1 VPGGSACHDEDAPV
15 SARLLGILVAVL
27 VVLGGAAL
35 WLHQKERTAQAPA
48 TATLGDPLLRDL
60 QAANIASIRITEP
73 GATLTLRREGARW
86 VIPQRGDFPA
96 DFAKVRNFVV
106 DALALKIGQSE
117 PIGDAD
123 RTRLQL
129 NEPSAAQGG
138 GTLVEFDGADGKP
151 LARVIVGSKYYKRK
165 PDNPKRAQADGRF
178 VLRPGAAGTAII
190 VADPLE
196 QASAKSTL
204 WLDRHAFAAQSPISI
219 DVHHADGDH
228 WRLVKAGKNGA
239 WQLADAKPGEKLTE
253 TTVLSVVAA
262 ASGLDLD
269 DIVEKNPLRAAK
281 MLAKPT
287 VISIVTGDGLT
298 YTLRVGDAEDRKRY
312 AVGTIE
318 GALPD
323 TRKSPEGEKP
333 EDAAAR
339 DKAFAERV
347 ANIRARRP
355 DAQTLEKYA
364 LLIPDTTLVD
374 LTKKRADLLEKPPA
388 KR

>member
-1 VPGGSACHDEDAPV
+1 V

-35 WLHQKERTAQAPA
+35 WLHQKERSAQAPA
-48 TATLGDPLLRDL
+48 TATLGDPLLKDL

-73 GATLTLRREGARW
+73 GATLTLRRDGARW
-86 VIPQRGDFPA
+86 VIPERGDFPA

-117 PIGDAD
+117 PITGVD

-129 NEPSAAQGG
+129 NEPSAAEGG
-138 GTLVEFDGADGKP
+138 GTLVEFAGAEGKP
-151 LARVIVGSKYYKRK
+151 LARVIVGSKYFKRK
-165 PDNPKRAQADGRF
+165 PDDPKRAQADGRF
-178 VLRPGAAGTAII
+178 VLRPDAAGTAII

-196 QASAKSTL
+196 QAGAKSTL
-204 WLDRHAFAAQSPISI
+204 WMDRHAFAADNPVSI
-219 DVHHADGDH
+219 DVRHADGDH
-228 WRLVKAGKNGA
+228 WRLVKASGA
-239 WQLADAKPGEKLTE
+239 NDTWQLADAKPGEKLTE

-269 DIVEKNPLRAAK
+269 DVVEKDPQREAK
-281 MLAKPT
+281 RLGEPT
-287 VISIVTGDGLT
+287 VITVVTGDGLT

-318 GALPD
+318 GDLPEA
-323 TRKSPEGEKP
+323 RQPVEGEKP
-333 EDAAAR
+333 EEAAAR
-339 DKAFAERV
+339 DKAFGERI
-347 ANIRARRP
+347 AKIRARRP
-355 DAQTLEKYA
+355 DARTLEKYA
-364 LLIPDTTLVD
+364 LLIPDTTLSD

-388 KR
+388 KAKP